1 MTSTVSAAT
10 SRMEEFAHMLTDEK
24 RFKVRIVQLIL
35 RKEAG
40 EALEALSQHYRVDVP
55 RLKVGMPKRSGG
67 KAGCYVSNTK
77 TIHVASMEKLEDPFV
92 ILHEFYHHL
101 RTQGGK
107 HRGTEKHA
115 NRFVEEYITA
125 YQNAG
130 RYSFRV
136 SYKYYS

>member
-1 MTSTVSAAT
+1 
-10 SRMEEFAHMLTDEK
+10 MLSDDP
-24 RFKVRIVQLIL
+24 RFKAKVVQLIL
-35 RKEAG
+35 DKKVE
-40 EALEALSQHYRVDVP
+40 EALETLSQHYKVVAP

-67 KAGCYVSNTK
+67 KAGCYVSATK
-77 TIHVASMEKLEDPFV
+77 TIHVASEERLYDPFV

-101 RTQGGK
+101 RTRGGK

-115 NRFVEEYITA
+115 NKFAQEYITA

-136 SYKYYS
+136 SYEY

>member
-1 MTSTVSAAT
+1 
-10 SRMEEFAHMLTDEK
+10 MLADEQL
-24 RFKVRIVQLIL
+24 FKARVVQLIL
-35 RKEAG
+35 KKEVE
-40 EALEALSQHYRVDVP
+40 EALEVLSRHYHVSVP

-67 KAGCYVSNTK
+67 KAGCYVSGTK
-77 TIHVASMEKLEDPFV
+77 TIHVASMEKLYDPFV

-115 NRFVEEYITA
+115 SKFAEEYITA

-130 RYSFRV
+130 
-136 SYKYYS
+136 K

>member
-1 MTSTVSAAT
+1 M
-10 SRMEEFAHMLTDEK
+10 FADEDL
-24 RFKVRIVQLIL
+24 FKARVVHLIL
-35 RKEAG
+35 KKEANS
-40 EALEALSQHYRVDVP
+40 ALEALSEHYHVRVP
-55 RLKVGMPKRSGG
+55 GLKVGMPKRFVG
-67 KAGCYVSNTK
+67 KAGCYVSGTK
-77 TIHVASMEKLEDPFV
+77 MIHVASMEMLHDPFL

-115 NRFVEEYITA
+115 NKFAQEYIIA

-136 SYKYYS
+136 SLGK